1 MTYARLFRPLLL
13 LCALILITSSDV
25 LAQQNAMKIEARH
38 ERGVTILEP
47 KGKITLGVGDIAL
60 RNAVKEA
67 LEAGARN
74 ILVDLN
80 AGGLIDAAVVAALI
94 RIGTEARQGGAAF
107 KLLLVADKVQP
118 ALEDIRLIEVFETYD
133 DEIDAIGSFANRAKS
148 KRIYVGNLPFSA
160 SDDEVREMFAEYGA
174 VNSVSLVTDLTTGE
188 SAGFGF
194 VQMEQAADAVEAISA
209 LHQSQMGGR
218 SLNVNEARPRT
229 ERPSGQ
235 GPRQHGW

>member
-1 MTYARLFRPLLL
+1 MTYVHLSRPLLL
-13 LCALILITSSDV
+13 LCALALTVSPDV
-25 LAQQNAMKIEARH
+25 LAQDMKIETRPQ
-38 ERGVTILEP
+38 ENVMILDLE
-47 KGKITLGVGDIAL
+47 GKLLIGDGDIAL
-60 RNAVKEA
+60 RNAVGKA
-67 LEAGARN
+67 LEEGARN

-80 AGGLIDAAVVAALI
+80 AVGLIDAAVVAALI

-107 KLLLVADKVQP
+107 KLLLVANKVQP

-160 SDDEVREMFAEYGA
+160 SDDEVREMFVEYGA
-174 VNSVSLVTDLTTGE
+174 VNSVSLVTDPTTGE
-188 SAGFGF
+188 PAGFGF

-209 LHQSQMGGR
+209 LHQSQIGGR
-218 SLNVNEARPRT
+218 SLNVSEARPRT
-229 ERPSGQ
+229 ERPRGQ